1 MTLQFHQTADT
12 VLEVVA
18 RDKPSK
24 QDCIAFIKAVE
35 DRMAQCGQRRLLV
48 DLRDFDGWDTETIW
62 TDLKFD
68 AGRVQ
73 HIDRIAVIGEKTWHE
88 RMTILFRPFTVE
100 QVRCFVPEQAAQA
113 HAWIEEEAHPSAAGS

>member
-1 MTLQFHQTADT
+1 MTLQFRQTANA

-18 RDKPSK
+18 RDKLSK
-24 QDCIAFIKAVE
+24 PDCFAFIKEVE

-48 DLRDFDGWDTETIW
+48 DLRDFHGWDTETIW

-68 AGRVQ
+68 AGHVH
-73 HIDRIAVIGEKTWHE
+73 HIDRIAVISAKTWHQ
-88 RMTILFRPFTVE
+88 RTIILFRPFTVE

-113 HAWIEEEAHPSAAGS
+113 HAWIEEEVHPSAAGS